1 MSQPHR
7 TADLLHS
14 AALHLLR
21 RAAQADAGMDLDGP
35 RASLLSILVF
45 AGPQPMSKLAQWE
58 RVTPAAITK
67 LVGAL
72 EREGLAQRVRDDGDR
87 RVVRVAATDMGREL
101 LQNGRAARVKVV
113 SGLLRGLPAC
123 DLDTLHRAAEIIES
137 RLATERPAMTRVPP
151 SGAAG
156 GGDDRGGASRSGR
169 GDRGAGEAAHVAGG
183 RERGESG
190 RR

>member
-21 RAAQADAGMDLDGP
+21 RAARADAGMNLDGP

-45 AGPQPMSKLAQWE
+45 VGPQPMSKLAQWE

-67 LVGAL
+67 LVSVL
-72 EREGLAQRVRDDGDR
+72 ERDGLAQRVRDDGDR
-87 RVVRVAATDMGREL
+87 RVVRVAATEAGRTL
-101 LQNGRAARVKVV
+101 LRDGRAARVRVV
-113 SGLLRGLPAC
+113 TGLLRGLPAG
-123 DLDTLHRAAEIIES
+123 DLETLRRAAELIETA
-137 RLATERPAMTRVPP
+137 LVAE
-151 SGAAG
+151 
-156 GGDDRGGASRSGR
+156 
-169 GDRGAGEAAHVAGG
+169 GAGTAGG
-183 RERGESG
+183 RRERGTSG